1 MMSHVNEL
9 LEMAEWLKSAGEP
22 DLARECV
29 ETANRF
35 LDFFA
40 FMDYCNRQ
48 RGACKGKSRATGSGD
63 ASRGE
68 EPRIR
73 GQAGTPVNAK

>member
-1 MMSHVNEL
+1 MMSHVDEL
-9 LEMAEWLKSAGEP
+9 LEMAEWLKSAGEQ

-48 RGACKGKSRATGSGD
+48 RGACKAKAAKRGAATPRAGKSCESVGK
-63 ASRGE
+63 RG
-68 EPRIR
+68 RL
-73 GQAGTPVNAK
+73 

>member
-48 RGACKGKSRATGSGD
+48 RGACKGKSRETERSTRCATPRSD
-63 ASRGE
+63 AVL
-68 EPRIR
+68 
-73 GQAGTPVNAK
+73 QAGTQP